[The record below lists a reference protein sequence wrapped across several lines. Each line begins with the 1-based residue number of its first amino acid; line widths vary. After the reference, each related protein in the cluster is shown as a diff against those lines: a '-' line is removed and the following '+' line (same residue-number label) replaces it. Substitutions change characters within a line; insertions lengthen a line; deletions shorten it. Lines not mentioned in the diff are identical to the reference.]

1 MIIIR
6 YSPIRE
12 ESDGNIQDG
21 RLLQRCEGPFFCILP
36 YAILTIKTLKNPAF
50 YTLLYIQVRKSDDN
64 SFLSPTFFVILQ
76 PNNKNILANM
86 EQKNFKRTTVTAA
99 LPYANGGVHIGHLAG
114 VYVPA
119 DIYVRY
125 LRLKKQDVVF
135 IGGSDEHGVPVTIRA
150 KKEGITVQEVVDRYH
165 NLIKKSFEDFGISF
179 DIYSRTTSPTH
190 NKFASDFFRT
200 LYDKGVLEE
209 KVEEQFCDEVT
220 GEFLT
225 DRNIVGTCPRCG
237 AEGAYGDQCEKCGA
251 TLSPEELINPTN
263 KNNPGHG
270 LVKKPTKN
278 WYLPLN
284 KYQDWLKKWILEGHK
299 EWRTNVYGQCK
310 SWLDMDLQPR
320 AMTRDLDWGI
330 PVPVEGADGKVLYV
344 WFDAPIGYISNTKEL
359 CDAHPEKWGTWQK
372 WWQDPE
378 TRLVHFIGKD
388 NIVFHCIIFP
398 TMLKA
403 HGNYILPDNVPANE
417 FLNLEDDKISTS
429 RNWAVWLHEYLV
441 DLPGK
446 QDVLRYVLTANAPET
461 KDNNFTW
468 KDFQERNNSELVA
481 VYGNFVNRALQLTK
495 KYWGGVVPA
504 CGELQE
510 VDEKAIAEFK
520 DVKEKVEQYL
530 NVFKFREAQ
539 KEAMN
544 LARIGNRY
552 ITECEPWKVWKTDP
566 KRVETILNI
575 SLQLVANLA
584 IAFEPFL
591 PFSSEKLRKMI
602 NMPNFEWTQLGSTD
616 LLKAGTQLGEPE
628 LLFEKIEDEVI
639 ERQLQKL
646 ADTKKANEEA
656 SYQAAPIKPE
666 VSFDDFEKLDIRV
679 GHILNCEKVKK
690 SKKLLKFTID
700 DGSGVERTIC
710 SGIAA
715 YYEPEQLIG
724 KDVLFV
730 ANFAPRKMMGIE
742 SQGMILS
749 AVNFDGS
756 LNVTSLLGK
765 VKPGSQVG

>member
-1 MIIIR
+1 
-6 YSPIRE
+6 
-12 ESDGNIQDG
+12 
-21 RLLQRCEGPFFCILP
+21 
-36 YAILTIKTLKNPAF
+36 
-50 YTLLYIQVRKSDDN
+50 
-64 SFLSPTFFVILQ
+64 
-76 PNNKNILANM
+76 M

-179 DIYSRTTSPTH
+179 DVYSRTTSQTH

-330 PVPVEGADGKVLYV
+330 PVPVEGAEGKVLYV

-403 HGNYILPDNVPANE
+403 HGDYILPDNVPANE